1 MLSGGKLNPTEQ
13 VWVNQLVGFNLNLHH
28 KPGKTNTGADY
39 LRRFHQDISK
49 HSKMI
54 WKDAIDKLVN
64 SVTEGK
70 EDTSTWLSSISSMNS
85 LMTVEK
91 QQMKDIV
98 LKELAIAGIQD
109 LEKDIRRVKEILS
122 QQIVLTVG
130 QQQQESQLMRRLL
143 QERNTV
149 KVSIAN
155 KDILVRSTLDNEHII
170 LSSSP
175 HCLTYIECIN

>member
-1 MLSGGKLNPTEQ
+1 
-13 VWVNQLVGFNLNLHH
+13 
-28 KPGKTNTGADY
+28 
-39 LRRFHQDISK
+39 
-49 HSKMI
+49 
-54 WKDAIDKLVN
+54 
-64 SVTEGK
+64 
-70 EDTSTWLSSISSMNS
+70 MNS

-91 QQMKDIV
+91 QQIKDIV

-109 LEKDIRRVKEILS
+109 PEKDIRRVKEILS

-143 QERNTV
+143 RERNTV

-155 KDILVRSTLDNEHII
+155 KDIIVRSALDNEHII
-170 LSSSP
+170 LSSP

>member
-1 MLSGGKLNPTEQ
+1 
-13 VWVNQLVGFNLNLHH
+13 
-28 KPGKTNTGADY
+28 
-39 LRRFHQDISK
+39 
-49 HSKMI
+49 
-54 WKDAIDKLVN
+54 
-64 SVTEGK
+64 
-70 EDTSTWLSSISSMNS
+70 MNS

-143 QERNTV
+143 RERNTV

-170 LSSSP
+170 LSSSR